1 MKKNIISLAFL
12 LLPCSLW
19 ADDFTVDS
27 AEDWQTVC
35 SNAEA
40 YASGTITFGADFEV
54 TTAFPAAFTGTL
66 DGQGHTITYNLTN
79 PGKFG
84 LFSSTGEGAVIKN
97 LKIAGTIEANTG
109 AAGVVYT
116 VNGATTIQ
124 DVKVS
129 ATINSNSYPLGG
141 FVVEGKNKLERS
153 PSRVPPQAGVHRA
166 SSAQWRRLL
175 KLPTASSPTAPTR
188 APFFRATALYVWAV
202 MWAAPMQVTSA
213 TISRIA

>member
-19 ADDFTVDS
+19 ADDFTVNS

-124 DVKVS
+124 MS
-129 ATINSNSYPLGG
+129 
-141 FVVEGKNKLERS
+141 RS
-153 PSRVPPQAGVHRA
+153 VPPSTLIPTPWAA
-166 SSAQWRRLL
+166 SSLRARISLPSKVANSMARFGAILL
-175 KLPTASSPTAPTR
+175 LLPTVQ
-188 APFFRATALYVWAV
+188 ALSAV
-202 MWAAPMQVTSA
+202 
-213 TISRIA
+213 